1 MRLRISI
8 VILTSNRA
16 RLLADCLAALENQTR
31 PPDEILIVDNGSTD
45 GARAMLSQRAQEPAT
60 PSEASPLLPSPQAS
74 RLRHPAPAVRVIQG
88 PRAGGWAAA
97 RNLGVREAGG
107 DWVAFTDDDCIP
119 APDWVARIESLAF
132 EEWDTVGGQVEPAE
146 PLPWPWWWHP
156 DMSWCVGLTPPGIKE
171 VEAGAVH
178 YGQTANWA
186 SRRDLLLKEPFQ
198 EIAATFEGGAAI
210 YQAGREDAELWRRL
224 RQKGYRVRFDLNLR
238 VGHRIGRDRLW
249 FKQVLR
255 RAWLD
260 GVALQRRQPNRDLL
274 AAAVNTWVGLP
285 GDLLFGIWQ
294 GKAAPWRE
302 AAWKL
307 VWAVRQA
314 GQWGETLRC
323 EGFSRTALR
332 LAAFKIQNITRRSIG
347 WTKRISRRIGARIA
361 RPPRASRARIRSPR
375 RVAVA
380 AAGYLGDMILLHPFL
395 SGLKSQRPEVR
406 LSLLTNRIGEEV
418 YRHDPAIDCLALL
431 DQNPHTLRAV
441 LRREQPEMIL
451 VPYFYDLKPGPLY
464 ASPKTRVATFEE
476 EVGFTRRWWY
486 DLADRRVPKPAGV
499 HEAVNLRHLFH
510 EAGFDGNLPYVS
522 PAFLPEEL
530 ESVGQTLR
538 DRGLCRDNMVL
549 LAPGTGR
556 ANKLWPQERWAEI
569 LRYLTEEFHLR
580 VVFVG
585 APSEEALCQSIA
597 AQALGTGNARTGNAP
612 TKGGA
617 APATANTSTAGGAE
631 PETAKTGR
639 KGGAEPQTAKTGSG
653 GGAEPETAE
662 VGRKGGAE
670 PETAKTGS
678 GGGAEPETAKVR
690 REGGAA
696 QVIVECRLSIREM
709 ALWIAEARLV
719 VCVDNGVKHL
729 AVAMDTPSL
738 ALFGPCDE
746 RQWGAIRNPHKHGVV
761 RGCAW
766 NLTLEERV
774 GLTED
779 HQMRCITTHQV
790 RNALNEMLT
799 EH

>member
-16 RLLADCLAALENQTR
+16 PLLADCLAALEKQTR

-45 GARAMLSQRAQEPAT
+45 GTRAMLAHRAQNPTQSAPFPVPVPFT
-60 PSEASPLLPSPQAS
+60 PSIQSIPSIRSTRSTP
-74 RLRHPAPAVRVIQG
+74 RLRVIEG

-132 EEWDTVGGQVEPAE
+132 EGWDTVGGQVEPAE

-156 DMSWCVGLTPPGIKE
+156 DVSWCVGLTVPGIKE
-171 VEAGAVH
+171 PEAGTVH

-238 VGHRIGRDRLW
+238 VRHRISLDRLR

-260 GVALQRRQPNRDLL
+260 GVALQRRQPNRELL
-274 AAAVNTWVGLP
+274 AGAVNTWVGLP

-323 EGFSRTALR
+323 EGFPRTALR
-332 LAAFKIQNITRRSIG
+332 LAAFKIQNITRRTIG
-347 WTKRISRRIGARIA
+347 CAKRISRRIGVRIA
-361 RPPRASRARIRSPR
+361 RPPRASRARIRNPR

-380 AAGYLGDMILLHPFL
+380 AAGYLGDMVLLHPFL
-395 SGLKSQRPEVR
+395 SGLKSLRPEVH

-418 YRHDPAIDCLALL
+418 YRHDPAIDCLAVL

-441 LRREQPEMIL
+441 LRREQPELIL
-451 VPYFYDLKPGPLY
+451 IPYFYDLKPGPLY
-464 ASPKTRVATFEE
+464 ASPKTRMATFDE

-486 DLADRRVPKPAGV
+486 DLADRRVPKPPGV
-499 HEAVNLRHLFH
+499 HEAVNLRHLFR

-522 PAFLPEEL
+522 PAFLPDEL

-538 DRGLCRDNMVL
+538 ERGLCRDNMVL
-549 LAPGTGR
+549 LAPGSGKT
-556 ANKLWPQERWAEI
+556 NKLWPQERWAEI
-569 LRYLTEEFHLR
+569 LRYLTQEFHLR

-597 AQALGTGNARTGNAP
+597 AQALGMGYAATGNA
-612 TKGGA
+612 
-617 APATANTSTAGGAE
+617 AT
-631 PETAKTGR
+631 
-639 KGGAEPQTAKTGSG
+639 
-653 GGAEPETAE
+653 
-662 VGRKGGAE
+662 
-670 PETAKTGS
+670 
-678 GGGAEPETAKVR
+678 
-690 REGGAA
+690 
-696 QVIVECRLSIREM
+696 QVFVECRLSIREM

-766 NLTLEERV
+766 NLTPEERV

-790 RNALNEMLT
+790 RSALNEMLT